1 MPAAGTSCSGAARW
15 STDVSESELLRAQLG
30 DDLRPLSVLLWQQGI
45 RHRVAEEGGAQVLR
59 LATSDDLPRAQSL
72 LQRWQSGE
80 LQVELRQRPQSP
92 RGNGAF
98 AEALRRSPV
107 TLLLIVLGIAGFLLL
122 YLRAP
127 VSWVSALTYLPFSVG
142 DTGRPVFSSQDG
154 QLWRLIT
161 PVFLHFG
168 LLHITFNALWCWEL
182 GRRIE
187 QTLGSLNLLGLFL
200 VIAAVSNS
208 AQQAVSGPVLFGGL
222 SGVVYGWLGFAWTA
236 GRINPQWR
244 GLTPSTGIML
254 FMVGWLL
261 ICIVGVVDVLGFS
274 VANAAH
280 VGGLLSG
287 VVLGGL
293 FGLAHRFRS

>member
-1 MPAAGTSCSGAARW
+1 VAER
-15 STDVSESELLRAQLG
+15 ELLRAQLT

-45 RHRVAEEGGAQVLR
+45 RHRIAEEGGAQVLR
-59 LATSDDLPRAQSL
+59 LADAGDSPRAE
-72 LQRWQSGE
+72 E
-80 LQVELRQRPQSP
+80 L
-92 RGNGAF
+92 
-98 AEALRRSPV
+98 LRRWRDGEISLTLRPRPAPQREPAAITAALAQSPV
-107 TLLLIVLGIAGFLLL
+107 TLVLIALGVAGFLLL

-127 VSWVSALTYLPFSVG
+127 VSWIAALTYAPFTLSEA
-142 DTGRPVFSSQDG
+142 GRPVFLPRDG
-154 QLWRLIT
+154 QLWRLVT

-187 QTLGSLNLLGLFL
+187 RALGSLNLLGLFL
-200 VIAAVSNS
+200 VIAAVSNT

-236 GRINPQWR
+236 GRLNPRWR
-244 GLTPSTGIML
+244 ELTPSTGIML

-261 ICIVGVVDVLGFS
+261 VCLVGIVDVLGFS

-287 VVLGGL
+287 AVLGML
-293 FGLAHRFRS
+293 FGIAHRLRH